1 MPGLSLSVMLASIV
15 AAMCLPLGGC
25 DRHKEPIKQET
36 PKFHLLASV
45 YPLADIVRQVVG
57 ERAEVEWFCE
67 NGLDPRDLKL
77 SAAQQHRARTGVDL
91 IVTSGFQDMWAGDM
105 MSSQQR
111 SERLIRPEA
120 TATGRTYPDTH
131 GCLWLDPR
139 VAKEISDL
147 TQRRMAVIDV
157 RHEAEFRV
165 ASEKLIGEIG
175 VLDSEFQRRLKPL
188 AGKKF
193 LALRPTWGPM
203 AEWYGLKEIAPL
215 DTEPQKLT
223 DGDVAALKKAAKLEG
238 IAVLAVDASLLP
250 GVRRELERRTGLQLM
265 LLDVVGT
272 SAPDGRSTWVKLMR
286 YNLEELE
293 RGLK

>member
-1 MPGLSLSVMLASIV
+1 MPGLSLSVMLTLALAGLS
-15 AAMCLPLGGC
+15 LPLAGC
-25 DRHKEPIKQET
+25 DRHKEQAKQET
-36 PKFHLLASV
+36 PKFRVLASV
-45 YPLADIVRQVVG
+45 YPLADIARQVVG
-57 ERAEVEWFCE
+57 ERADVEWFCE
-67 NGLDPRDLKL
+67 NGLDPRDLKI

-91 IVTSGFQDMWAGDM
+91 IVTSGFQDAWAGDM

-120 TATGRTYPDTH
+120 TAIGRTYPDTH

-139 VAKEISDL
+139 IARQIADAMQQK
-147 TQRRMAVIDV
+147 MAVFDV
-157 RHEAEFRV
+157 NQEAQFRG
-165 ASEKLIGEIG
+165 ASEKLIGEIAA
-175 VLDSEFQRRLKPL
+175 LDAEFQRRLKPL
-188 AGKKF
+188 AEKKF

-203 AEWYGLKEIAPL
+203 AEHFGLHEIAPL

-223 DGDVAALKKAAKLEG
+223 DDDVAALKKAAKAEG

-250 GVRRELERRTGLQLM
+250 GVRRELERRTGLRLM

-293 RGLK
+293 RALK